1 METGLEAHRQ
11 PLDLNLHQNKR
22 SNADGASVPEHP
34 KIQEHMNDGKA
45 SERELLRRGQKGD
58 RDALAELWRANRR
71 WVAAITLAHRPRT
84 IDVEDIMQEVAIK
97 FISRLDTLRDLDA
110 FRPWL
115 RRIVINICRG
125 AARGQKH
132 TLQLS
137 TGATPSD
144 FDDDGSQ
151 QTGVAVP
158 EAHEN
163 TSDEQMETTDAAKRL
178 LEQAMSLP
186 PEYREPLLLRCVRG
200 MSYQQIGDVL
210 ELPVTT
216 IETRLAR
223 ARRMLREEVMDDV
236 WSE

>member
-1 METGLEAHRQ
+1 MDDGRQ
-11 PLDLNLHQNKR
+11 T
-22 SNADGASVPEHP
+22 
-34 KIQEHMNDGKA
+34 
-45 SERELLRRGQKGD
+45 ERELLRRGQKGD
-58 RDALAELWRANRR
+58 RDALADLWRANRR

-97 FISRLDTLRDLDA
+97 FISRIDTLRDIEA

-115 RRIVINICRG
+115 RRIVINVCRG
-125 AARGQKH
+125 AARGQKP

-137 TGATPSD
+137 TGATPGEG
-144 FDDDGSQ
+144 DDEHQHS
-151 QTGVAVP
+151 GVAVP
-158 EAHEN
+158 EAHGG
-163 TSDEQMETTDAAKRL
+163 TSDQQVEMSDAARRL
-178 LEQAMSLP
+178 LEQAITLP

-223 ARRMLREEVMDDV
+223 ARRMLRDEVMDDV